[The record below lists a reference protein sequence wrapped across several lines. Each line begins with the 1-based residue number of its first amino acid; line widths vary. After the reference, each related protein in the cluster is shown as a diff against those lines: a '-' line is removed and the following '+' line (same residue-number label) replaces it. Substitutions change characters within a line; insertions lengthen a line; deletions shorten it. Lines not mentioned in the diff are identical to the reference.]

1 MYDTL
6 CLFCQSKHQIKV
18 LGSIVFPTESPNFF
32 QKFGK
37 KAVTFFKGIGRF
49 FMNMKHELKK
59 VSWPTKKE
67 MINYSLVVFA
77 FMIVMTVIIGVFDFA
92 AGALVNLIVNL

>member
-1 MYDTL
+1 MA
-6 CLFCQSKHQIKV
+6 KV
-18 LGSIVFPTESPNFF
+18 EENKNANPSFF
-32 QKFGK
+32 NRAGK
-37 KAVTFFKGIGRF
+37 KFVNFFKGIGRF

-77 FMIVMTVIIGVFDFA
+77 FMLVMTVIIGVFDFA

>member
-1 MYDTL
+1 MLLVSRLVDKDVT
-6 CLFCQSKHQIKV
+6 KMAKV
-18 LGSIVFPTESPNFF
+18 EENKNTKPGFVAKVGS
-32 QKFGK
+32 
-37 KAVTFFKGIGRF
+37 FFKGIGRF

-67 MINYSLVVFA
+67 MINYSVVVFA
-77 FMIVMTVIIGVFDFA
+77 FMLVMTVIIGVFDFA